1 MLRLLKN
8 RKALGT
14 VVTTLIIL
22 VVSVLLASVV
32 TYYAINVVS
41 TRSQEE
47 SLHLTKQHIWNQPPA
62 TLGDASYSLSSLMVT
77 NTGGRD
83 VVIAKLSVRGQNCP
97 WLDEVNGKFV
107 VYRIITEPISADMS
121 FVDTFTA
128 TPQAGDNTITIGG
141 VEYEFTVA
149 QTDLILPSGSIILIY
164 IINPDSIS
172 ASDIGLT
179 VSMTLYSAQ
188 AMYHIE
194 TNVQAYPPV
203 P

>member
-1 MLRLLKN
+1 M
-8 RKALGT
+8 
-14 VVTTLIIL
+14 
-22 VVSVLLASVV
+22 
-32 TYYAINVVS
+32 
-41 TRSQEE
+41 E
-47 SLHLTKQHIWNQPPA
+47 QPPA
-62 TLGDASYSLSSLMVT
+62 SPNDVSYSLSSLMVT

-83 VVIAKLSVRGQNCP
+83 VVIAKLTVRGQNCP

-107 VYRIITEPISADMS
+107 VYRIINESISDDMS

-149 QTDLILPSGSIILIY
+149 QSDLILPSGSTILIY
-164 IINPDSIS
+164 MINPDSIS
-172 ASDIGLT
+172 VNDIGIT
-179 VSMTLYSAQ
+179 VSITLYSAQ

-194 TNVQAYPPV
+194 TNVQAYPPI

>member
-8 RKALGT
+8 RKALST

-47 SLHLTKQHIWNQPPA
+47 SLHLTKQHIWNKPPA
-62 TLGDASYSLSSLMVT
+62 TPNNVSYSLSSLMVT

-83 VVIAKLSVRGQNCP
+83 VVIDKLTVRGQNCP

-107 VYRIITEPISADMS
+107 VYKIITEPISDDMS

-128 TPQAGDNTITIGG
+128 TPQAGDNTVTIGG
-141 VEYEFTVA
+141 VAYEFTVA
-149 QTDLILPSGSIILIY
+149 NTDLALPSGSTILIY

-172 ASDIGLT
+172 VNDIGTT
-179 VSMTLYSAQ
+179 VSITLYSAQ

-194 TNVQAYPPV
+194 TNVQAYPPI

>member
-14 VVTTLIIL
+14 VIATLIIL

-32 TYYAINVVS
+32 TYYAMNVVS

-83 VVIAKLSVRGQNCP
+83 VVIDKLAVRGQNCP

-107 VYRIITEPISADMS
+107 VYRIITDPISDDMS
-121 FVDTFTA
+121 FDNAFTV
-128 TPQAGDNTITIGG
+128 AGDNTVTIGG

-149 QTDLILPSGSIILIY
+149 QTDLILPSGSTILIY

-172 ASDIGLT
+172 VNDIGLT
-179 VSMTLYSAQ
+179 VSMTLFSAQ